1 MHRRSL
7 IGAGVAALA
16 GVSLPLRAQQKAA
29 PVVGLLYT
37 STPLLGRARVAAFV
51 QRLAELGWVDG
62 RTVTIDL
69 RWGEGSAPRTDAIV
83 AEFVDR
89 KVDVIVMNG
98 DAQVRD
104 AMRRTA
110 SIPIVVSSA
119 ADPVGNGLV
128 ASLARPGGN
137 VTGLSLALTE
147 TTGKRLELLRELV
160 PSLRRLAILG
170 NFANPAV
177 ALELDAAEAAAR
189 TLGCDVIRA
198 EIRRS
203 DDLGPAFEA
212 LRGRAE
218 ALYVCVD
225 PLVGTNG
232 RRINDLAL
240 AQKLPTMHSFREL
253 VEAGGLICYGPDV
266 TDMFRRAAEVTD
278 RILRGARPG
287 DLPVEQPTKF
297 ALVVNLKTAQALGLA
312 VPPPI
317 LARADEI
324 LE

>member
-1 MHRRSL
+1 M
-7 IGAGVAALA
+7 IGAGAAA
-16 GVSLPLRAQQKAA
+16 FASSSLPAGAQQKAV

-37 STPLLGRARVAAFV
+37 STPLLGKARVAAFV
-51 QRLAELGWVDG
+51 QRLSELGWVDG
-62 RTVTIDL
+62 RTAAIDL
-69 RWGEGSAPRTDAIV
+69 RWGEGSAQRADAIV

-110 SIPIVVSSA
+110 SIPIVISSA

-137 VTGLSLALTE
+137 VTGLSLSLTE
-147 TTGKRLELLRELV
+147 TTGKRLELLREVV
-160 PSLRRLAILG
+160 PSLRRLAVLG
-170 NFANPAV
+170 NFANPSV
-177 ALELDAAEAAAR
+177 ALEREAAEAAAR
-189 TLGCDVIRA
+189 AVGCEVLLA

-203 DDLGPAFEA
+203 DDLVPAFESIA
-212 LRGRAE
+212 GRAD

-232 RRINDLAL
+232 RRINELAL
-240 AQKLPTMHSFREL
+240 AQRLPAMHSFREL
-253 VEAGGLICYGPDV
+253 VETGGLICYGPDV

-278 RILRGARPG
+278 RILRGARPS

-297 ALVVNLKTAQALGLA
+297 ALVVNLKTSQALGLPL
-312 VPPPI
+312 PPSI

-324 LE
+324 IE

>member
-1 MHRRSL
+1 M
-7 IGAGVAALA
+7 IGAGAAA
-16 GVSLPLRAQQKAA
+16 IAAASLPAGAQQKAV

-37 STPLLGRARVAAFV
+37 STPLLGKARVAAFV
-51 QRLAELGWVDG
+51 QRLSELGWADG
-62 RTVTIDL
+62 RTIAIDL
-69 RWGEGSAPRTDAIV
+69 RWGEGSAQRVDAIV
-83 AEFVDR
+83 AEFVER

-98 DAQVRD
+98 DAQVRE

-110 SIPIVVSSA
+110 SIPIVISSA

-137 VTGLSLALTE
+137 VTGLSLSLTE
-147 TTGKRLELLRELV
+147 TTGKRLELLREVV

-170 NFANPAV
+170 NFANPSV
-177 ALELDAAEAAAR
+177 ALEREAAEAAAR
-189 TLGCDVIRA
+189 TFGWEVLRA

-203 DDLGPAFEA
+203 DDLAPAFEA
-212 LRGRAE
+212 IGGRAD

-232 RRINDLAL
+232 RRINELAL
-240 AQKLPTMHSFREL
+240 AQRLPAMHSFREL

-278 RILRGARPG
+278 RILRGARPS

-297 ALVVNLKTAQALGLA
+297 ALVVNLRTAQALGLTLT
-312 VPPPI
+312 PSI
-317 LARADEI
+317 LARADEVI
-324 LE
+324 E